1 LKIGFVL
8 HNLIF
13 LVERIATEAT
23 ARPLAAT
30 KSEAQ
35 NPKPETNPNDQK
47 TKIQNK
53 TPKSQTISGGAEKLR
68 LSIKGRS
75 CAFGTKIV
83 VFEYAAF

>member
-13 LVERIATEAT
+13 LVECAATEAT
-23 ARPLAAT
+23 ALPLAAT
-30 KSEAQ
+30 KSEAR

-53 TPKSQTISGGAEKLR
+53 TP
-68 LSIKGRS
+68 
-75 CAFGTKIV
+75 
-83 VFEYAAF
+83 